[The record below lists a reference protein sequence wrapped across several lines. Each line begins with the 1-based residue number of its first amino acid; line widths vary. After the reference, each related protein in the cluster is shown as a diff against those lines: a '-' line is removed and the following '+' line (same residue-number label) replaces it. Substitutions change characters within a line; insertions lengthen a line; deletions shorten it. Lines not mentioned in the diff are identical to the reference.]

1 MANDRVELHAEA
13 RTRKG
18 KGVARKLRRSGMA
31 PAVLYGDGEKENTLL
46 SVPERVVDYNLQ
58 HFGDNVLYD
67 LHLGS
72 QSSTVRILNSQRD
85 PVSRQLLHVDFV
97 PVNMRER
104 IEITV
109 PLSVVGEAP
118 GVKEEDGVL
127 QQILHEVQAECLPG
141 NIPQELE
148 LDVSGLQ
155 MGGQLTLESI
165 ELPEGVELVSDHEE
179 IAVTITTPTQISEEE
194 LEAAGVVEV
203 ESEEEESAE
212 EVVPEE
218 PSEEAAEGESE
229 E

>member
-1 MANDRVELHAEA
+1 MANDRVDLHAEE
-13 RTRKG
+13 RTGKG
-18 KGVARKLRRSGMA
+18 KGVARKLRRAGKA
-31 PAVLYGDGEKENTLL
+31 PAVLYGNGEEDNTLL

-67 LHLGS
+67 LQLGS
-72 QSSTVRILNSQRD
+72 QNSTVRILDSQRD
-85 PVSRQLLHVDFV
+85 PVSLRLLHVDFV

-127 QQILHEVQAECLPG
+127 QQVLHELQVECLPG

-155 MGGQLTLESI
+155 MGGQITLGAI
-165 ELPEGVELVSDHEE
+165 ELPEGVDLVSDPEE
-179 IAVTITTPTQISEEE
+179 IAVTITAPTQISEEE
-194 LEAAGVVEV
+194 MEAAGIVEE

-212 EVVPEE
+212 EVVPEQ
-218 PSEEAAEGESE
+218 PSEPAEEESE